1 MRRNIFKYIFII
13 GFIIFL
19 IIVYAIFYNKE
30 EIIEQVDQTS
40 TKTTII
46 TNIRIG
52 IAGFDNLN
60 PIVSAN
66 KDVKDI
72 SRLIFDSLI
81 TIDEDYNIKYVLAKE
96 IAKTDNLTYVIKLR
110 ENVYWHDG
118 TLFSANDV
126 VFTFNKIRQA
136 EGFVSTYN
144 NNLKNV
150 ESVQAIDSNTVQV
163 KLSQEVEF
171 FEYKLTF
178 PILSEAYYLNEDF
191 VNTIKN
197 DTVIGTGKFYISEA
211 ANNKLKLAKNLNYWN
226 KENVN
231 PMLEE
236 IEITIYNTIGEVY
249 TDFKSG
255 YIDLINVKVA
265 NIEDYIGS
273 LGYKKIEYYTR
284 DINFL
289 AFNTTKNEILADNRV
304 RRAINYMLDRNNIIS
319 NIGSGFA
326 VSQFVLPQ
334 SHWLYDNKLEIDYN
348 AEQAKL
354 LLEEA
359 GYVYTNNT
367 WVKNGKI
374 LELNITV
381 NSDRADRVQVVNNL
395 VAQLNNHGIVVYVNS
410 VPTAAYQNLLNSKN
424 YDVIL
429 CGFEMEF
436 TPKLSTLF
444 RTGNIANYSNSKMDE
459 ILNNVKNNL
468 ENKTLKEQYNLLYD
482 IYLQDM
488 PYIFLYRETDY
499 MIYNQTLSGN
509 LNPNAFSIFHNIDKW
524 YRK

>member
-13 GFIIFL
+13 GFVIFL
-19 IIVYAIFYNKE
+19 IIVYAIFYNKD
-30 EIIEQVDQTS
+30 EIIENVDQTS

-52 IAGFDNLN
+52 IAGFDTLN
-60 PIVSAN
+60 PIVSNN

-81 TIDEDYNIKYVLAKE
+81 TIDENYNLEYVLASE
-96 IAKTDNLTYVIKLR
+96 IAKIDSLTYVIKLR
-110 ENVYWHDG
+110 DNVYWHDG
-118 TLFSANDV
+118 TLLSAKDV
-126 VFTFNKIRQA
+126 IFTINKIVNS
-136 EGFVSTYN
+136 EGFTSTYKT
-144 NNLKNV
+144 NLKYV
-150 ESVQAIDSNTVQV
+150 ESVQEIDSNTIQI

-178 PILSEAYYLNEDF
+178 PILNEAYYLNEDF
-191 VNTIKN
+191 INTIKN

-211 ANNKLKLAKNLNYWN
+211 VNNKLKLSKNLNYWN
-226 KENVN
+226 KENIN

-255 YIDLINVKVA
+255 YIDAVNVKVS
-265 NIEDYIGS
+265 NIEDYVGS
-273 LGYKKIEYYTR
+273 LGYKKIEYYSR
-284 DINFL
+284 NINFL
-289 AFNTTKNEILADNRV
+289 AFNTTKNESLADSRV

-334 SHWLYDNKLEIDYN
+334 SHWLYNNKLEISYN
-348 AEQAKL
+348 AEQAKI

-367 WVKNGKI
+367 WVKNNQV
-374 LELNITV
+374 LAFNITV
-381 NSDRADRVQVVNNL
+381 NSDRPDRVQVVNNL
-395 VAQLNNHGIVVYVNS
+395 VAQLNNHGIVVNVNS
-410 VPTAAYQNLLNSKN
+410 VPSATYQNLLNSKN
-424 YDVIL
+424 YEIIL
-429 CGFEMEF
+429 TGFEIEF
-436 TPKLSTLF
+436 SPKISTLF
-444 RTGNIANYSNSKMDE
+444 RTGNISNYSNSQVDE
-459 ILNNVKNNL
+459 ILNNVKNNVDD
-468 ENKTLKEQYNLLYD
+468 KTLKEQYNKLYD
-482 IYLQDM
+482 IYLSDM

-509 LNPNAFSIFHNIDKW
+509 LNPNSFSMFHNIDKW